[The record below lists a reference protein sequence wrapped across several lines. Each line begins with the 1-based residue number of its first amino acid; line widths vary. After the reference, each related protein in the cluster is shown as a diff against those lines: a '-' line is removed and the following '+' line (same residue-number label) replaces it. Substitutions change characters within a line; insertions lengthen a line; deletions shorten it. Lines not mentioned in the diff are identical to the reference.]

1 MKGFYSLYSVNSVYN
16 LEYRSHWSPPPPPYF
31 IQAVHSGRSLYTK
44 GMLMSKLYE
53 KAVVGKLTNE
63 DQGRRKR
70 ILVCV
75 EAHLREDL
83 LPHLKRHAAV

>member
-1 MKGFYSLYSVNSVYN
+1 
-16 LEYRSHWSPPPPPYF
+16 
-31 IQAVHSGRSLYTK
+31 
-44 GMLMSKLYE
+44 MSKLYE
-53 KAVVGKLTNE
+53 EAVVGKLTNE

-70 ILVCV
+70 V